1 MDSEPT
7 VSRLRWLRDGDPKV
21 PIDVA
26 ASGPKVIEIAA
37 RHADAITFAVGVDPY
52 RLGWAV
58 EHARAGARVGRAR
71 PRHARPRQ
79 LHPAVRAR
87 RPGDGAAHD
96 QRQRRLVRPVLG
108 DARHASPGRSP
119 SRSATR

>member
-7 VSRLRWLRDGDPKV
+7 VSRLRWLRDDQPKV

-58 EHARAGARVGRAR
+58 EHARAARAAAGLGSDVAAASAATCRCSSTTTGR
-71 PRHARPRQ
+71 P
-79 LHPAVRAR
+79 PA
-87 RPGDGAAHD
+87 
-96 QRQRRLVRPVLG
+96 
-108 DARHASPGRSP
+108 
-119 SRSATR
+119 T